1 MKEKIGKVFKIIR
14 ESKNMSL
21 KEVAGDFVTP
31 AQLSR
36 FENGKSNLTVDTFF
50 HCLNNMD
57 VLQGEFSTFYNN
69 YYDIEDV
76 RLSKELYEAIEN
88 RDIDFFRRSLS
99 DYECKYHVTGRKS
112 DRLMIAVLHVFMN
125 DCDLSIVIPKE
136 EKRVITDYLMSIDEW
151 CRYELWILS
160 NCARS
165 LETKALEVLGQE
177 AITRSQFYDSIEENQ
192 RKTYRLLLNI
202 TGILLDRGEERIA
215 PKFIKILD
223 NFNILDRYLMEK
235 LRLKFCKAHLRYLQG
250 FEDALDI
257 MKECL
262 KMTDFIESYSI
273 SRQIEQTI
281 SQLTD
286 M

>member
-1 MKEKIGKVFKIIR
+1 MKEQFGKVFKIIR

-21 KEVAGDFVTP
+21 KEVAGEYVTP

-50 HCLNNMD
+50 YCLGNMD

-69 YYDIEDV
+69 YYGIRDI
-76 RLSKELYEAIEN
+76 RLSNELYEAIQN
-88 RDIDFFRRSLS
+88 RNIDFLRRSLTE
-99 DYECKYHVTGRKS
+99 YECKYRVTARKS
-112 DRLMIAVLHVFMN
+112 DRLMIAVLHVFIN
-125 DCDLSIVIPKE
+125 KCDSTIDIPRE
-136 EKRVITDYLMSIDEW
+136 EKSVITDYLMSIDEW

-165 LETKALEVLGQE
+165 LETQALEVLGQE
-177 AITRSQFYDSIEENQ
+177 AVTRSQFYDSIEENR
-192 RKTYRLLLNI
+192 RKTYGLLLNI

-215 PKFIKILD
+215 SKFIKILD
-223 NFNILDRYLMEK
+223 NFNILDNYLIEK
-235 LRLKFCKAHLRYLQG
+235 LQLKFCKAHLRYLQG

-262 KMTDFIESYSI
+262 KMTNLVESYSI

>member
-1 MKEKIGKVFKIIR
+1 MKEQYGKVFKIIR

-57 VLQGEFSTFYNN
+57 VLQGEFSTFYNT
-69 YYDIEDV
+69 YYQDEDV
-76 RLSKELYEAIEN
+76 RTSKELYLAIEARN
-88 RDIDFFRRSLS
+88 IEFFQRYIK
-99 DYECKYHVTGRKS
+99 DYEKRYGDYKRKS
-112 DRLMIAVLHVFMN
+112 DRLMIAVFHVFMN
-125 DCDLSIVIPKE
+125 RCDPSIIIPEE

-165 LETKALEVLGQE
+165 LSTKTLEILGME
-177 AITRSQFYDSIEENQ
+177 VIKRSQFYDNIEENA
-192 RKTYRLLLNI
+192 RKTYGLLLNI
-202 TGILLDRGEERIA
+202 IGHLLDRKEERFA
-215 PKFIKILD
+215 SKFIKMLD
-223 NFNILDRYLMEK
+223 SANMLETYMLERLQ
-235 LRLKFCKAHLRYLQG
+235 LKFCKAHLRYLQG
-250 FEDALDI
+250 VVGGLDE
-257 MKECL
+257 MKECKHIMEFL
-262 KMTDFIESYSI
+262 DCYELSI
-273 SRQIEQTI
+273 QISDTI